1 MNKAKIKC
9 NSCGLVFQNSTELE
23 RNIKECPQC
32 IEKRQDEM
40 MRIMFGQTDF
50 PAREVKKDKQS
61 PTSRDNAILAMR
73 MKGKTLEEI
82 GLSFDLT
89 RERVR
94 QIISK
99 FGPEIDFPNITEL
112 RHKEKKD
119 GLRSIALEISAN
131 WNSFRK
137 YNFTKLAKEYNLS
150 IPLIRQ
156 IVTKVQHAYLSAN
169 EESHMEKQ
177 WTAEDCIEVLKEAAT
192 YAFPLTVLEYRRLI
206 DSKSIIGPTF
216 PIFCSRFGSWADAC
230 AAAGVETGI
239 AQREYDSAWSDS
251 DLVRI
256 VRQFLWESKDT
267 SWSIQNYDKWRA
279 GHESQ
284 MPSTGSLRNR
294 LGTWSEIRVL
304 ALEAD
309 LPEFDMSIFDTL
321 EAKNA

>member
-1 MNKAKIKC
+1 M
-9 NSCGLVFQNSTELE
+9 
-23 RNIKECPQC
+23 
-32 IEKRQDEM
+32 
-40 MRIMFGQTDF
+40 
-50 PAREVKKDKQS
+50 

-73 MKGKTLEEI
+73 MQGKTLEEI

-99 FGPEIDFPNITEL
+99 FGPDLNFPNITEL
-112 RHKEKKD
+112 RNKEKEDK
-119 GLRSIALEISAN
+119 LTSISIEISAN

-137 YNFTKLAKEYNLS
+137 YDFAMLAREYNLS
-150 IPLIRQ
+150 IAVIRQ
-156 IVTKVQHAYLSAN
+156 VVTKVQHAYLSAN
-169 EESHMEKQ
+169 EESHVEKQ
-177 WTAEDCIEVLKEAAT
+177 WTADDCIKVLKEAAT

-206 DSKSIIGPTF
+206 DSNSIIGPTL
-216 PIFCSRFGSWADAC
+216 PIFSSRFGSWVDAC
-230 AAAGVETGI
+230 AAAGVETGT

-267 SWSIQNYDKWRA
+267 SWSIQNYDNWRA
-279 GHESQ
+279 SHESQ

-309 LPEFDMSIFDTL
+309 LPEFDMSIFDIL
-321 EAKNA
+321 EVKNA

>member
-1 MNKAKIKC
+1 M
-9 NSCGLVFQNSTELE
+9 
-23 RNIKECPQC
+23 
-32 IEKRQDEM
+32 
-40 MRIMFGQTDF
+40 
-50 PAREVKKDKQS
+50 
-61 PTSRDNAILAMR
+61 
-73 MKGKTLEEI
+73 
-82 GLSFDLT
+82 
-89 RERVR
+89 
-94 QIISK
+94 
-99 FGPEIDFPNITEL
+99 
-112 RHKEKKD
+112 
-119 GLRSIALEISAN
+119 
-131 WNSFRK
+131 
-137 YNFTKLAKEYNLS
+137 S

-206 DSKSIIGPTF
+206 DSKSIIGPTL
-216 PIFCSRFGSWADAC
+216 PIFYSRFGSWLDAC

-256 VRQFLWESKDT
+256 VRQFLWESRET

-279 GHESQ
+279 SHESQ
-284 MPSTGSLRNR
+284 MPSIGSLRNR

-309 LPEFDMSIFDTL
+309 LPDFDMSIFDTL

>member
-1 MNKAKIKC
+1 
-9 NSCGLVFQNSTELE
+9 
-23 RNIKECPQC
+23 
-32 IEKRQDEM
+32 
-40 MRIMFGQTDF
+40 MRT
-50 PAREVKKDKQS
+50 P
-61 PTSRDNAILAMR
+61 RDNAILAMR

-82 GLSFDLT
+82 GLTFGLT

-99 FGPEIDFPNITEL
+99 FGPDIDFPNITEL
-112 RHKEKKD
+112 RRKEKE
-119 GLRSIALEISAN
+119 GELRTIAVEISAN

-137 YNFTKLAKEYNLS
+137 YDFAKLAKEYNVS
-150 IPLIRQ
+150 IPVIRQ

-169 EESHMEKQ
+169 EESHIEKQ
-177 WTAEDCIEVLKEAAT
+177 WTSDDCIEVLKEAAT

-206 DSKSIIGPTF
+206 ESKSIIGPTF

-230 AAAGVETGI
+230 TAAGVETGI

-256 VRQFLWESKDT
+256 VRQFLWESRDT

-279 GHESQ
+279 AHESQ

-321 EAKNA
+321 EVKNA

>member
-1 MNKAKIKC
+1 M
-9 NSCGLVFQNSTELE
+9 
-23 RNIKECPQC
+23 
-32 IEKRQDEM
+32 
-40 MRIMFGQTDF
+40 
-50 PAREVKKDKQS
+50 

-73 MKGKTLEEI
+73 MEGKTLEEI

-94 QIISK
+94 QIIAR

-112 RHKEKKD
+112 RHKEKED
-119 GLRSIALEISAN
+119 ELRSIAVEISAN

-137 YNFTKLAKEYNLS
+137 YDFAKLAKEYNLS
-150 IPLIRQ
+150 IPVIRQ
-156 IVTKVQHAYLSAN
+156 IITKVQHAYLSAN
-169 EESHMEKQ
+169 EESHIEKQ
-177 WTAEDCIEVLKEAAT
+177 WTAGDCIEVLKEAAT

-206 DSKSIIGPTF
+206 ESKSIIGPTF

-256 VRQFLWESKDT
+256 VRQFLWESRDA

>member
-1 MNKAKIKC
+1 M
-9 NSCGLVFQNSTELE
+9 
-23 RNIKECPQC
+23 
-32 IEKRQDEM
+32 
-40 MRIMFGQTDF
+40 
-50 PAREVKKDKQS
+50 

-73 MKGKTLEEI
+73 MQGKTLEEI

-99 FGPEIDFPNITEL
+99 FGPGLDFPNITEL
-112 RHKEKKD
+112 RNREKKEK
-119 GLRSIALEISAN
+119 LTSIANEISAN

-137 YNFTKLAKEYNLS
+137 YDFAMLAREYNLS
-150 IPLIRQ
+150 IAVIRQ
-156 IVTKVQHAYLSAN
+156 VVTKVQHAYLSAN
-169 EESHMEKQ
+169 EESHIEKL
-177 WTAEDCIEVLKEAAT
+177 WTADDCIKVLKEAAT
-192 YAFPLTVLEYRRLI
+192 YSFPLTVLEYRRLI
-206 DSKSIIGPTF
+206 ESKSIIGPTF

-239 AQREYDSAWSDS
+239 ALREYDSVWSDS

-256 VRQFLWESKDT
+256 VRQFLWETRDA
-267 SWSIQNYDKWRA
+267 SWSIQNYDKWRI

-304 ALEAD
+304 ALEAN

-321 EAKNA
+321 EMKNA